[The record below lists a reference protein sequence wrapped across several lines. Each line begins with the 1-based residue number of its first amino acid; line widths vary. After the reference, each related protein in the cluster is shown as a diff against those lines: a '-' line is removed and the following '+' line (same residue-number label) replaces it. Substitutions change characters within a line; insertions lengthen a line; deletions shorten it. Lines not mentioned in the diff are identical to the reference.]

1 VAEHDPQH
9 ICSYCQPGHSQHA
22 HIQEAQRTLPKP
34 GAEFREREL
43 HRQVTPREIDSKTR
57 GPHLQMLYLHRDHH
71 RPLSL
76 RQTDPHHLGALPVL
90 HGGGPA
96 GLLAG
101 LGGHRLRVLPPHA
114 HRLLLP
120 LLLHLLRALRD
131 PEPGIQ
137 IQMENFLAER
147 QTGQPD

>member
-1 VAEHDPQH
+1 
-9 ICSYCQPGHSQHA
+9 
-22 HIQEAQRTLPKP
+22 
-34 GAEFREREL
+34 
-43 HRQVTPREIDSKTR
+43 
-57 GPHLQMLYLHRDHH
+57 MLYLHRDHH

-90 HGGGPA
+90 PGGGPA

-131 PEPGIQ
+131 PEPGQLRLDLDDDDDVDVDDDNVEDVDDDDEDISGIQ